1 MKGSIN
7 LSIEQSDLEFVVPE
21 VENAK
26 VLKFELV
33 SGIACF
39 LIVFFIMATVIA
51 TFLLWHQSRDPRKF
65 FRHRAS
71 MVRTNSGFTEN
82 NQPLIQ
88 SPSGNGSQRRAN
100 SGSFVG
106 GAPTNEDSCCDK
118 FLYSFSAIENLG
130 KLSKPLAKQGD
141 EELEVMNGLRVICCT
156 LIILGNSYFYTL
168 RSPIQNIEVL

>member
-7 LSIEQSDLEFVVPE
+7 LSIEQSDVEFVVPE

-39 LIVFFIMATVIA
+39 LIVFFIMTTVIA

-65 FRHRAS
+65 FRNRAS

-82 NQPLIQ
+82 N
-88 SPSGNGSQRRAN
+88 
-100 SGSFVG
+100 
-106 GAPTNEDSCCDK
+106 
-118 FLYSFSAIENLG
+118 
-130 KLSKPLAKQGD
+130 
-141 EELEVMNGLRVICCT
+141 
-156 LIILGNSYFYTL
+156 
-168 RSPIQNIEVL
+168 